1 MSDQF
6 LLDEK
11 FFEADNIIKDGK
23 IAQALSILTEVVTE
37 MPEHGRAH
45 NHLGWIYETKYNDYT
60 KAETH
65 YKAALAFSPE
75 YPAVYYNY
83 AVLLATLHRHDDLK
97 VILEKAMVLPGINK
111 ATIYN
116 EYGIMYEAQSKFN
129 EAIEAYNN
137 YIRHLY
143 DMKFIDTARNS
154 IEICKMKMQMNGETV
169 TVNTISNTNNMGS
182 GDRRRD

>member
-6 LLDEK
+6 QLDEK
-11 FFEADNIIKDGK
+11 FFEADQIIKDGK

-65 YKAALAFSPE
+65 YKAALAFAPE

-97 VILEKAMVLPGINK
+97 VILEKAMALPGINK

-116 EYGIMYEAQSKFN
+116 EYGIMYEAQSKFA

-137 YIRHLY
+137 YIRNLY
-143 DMKFIDTARNS
+143 DTKFIDTARNS
-154 IEICKMKMQMNGETV
+154 IERCKMKMQMNGKTV
-169 TVNTISNTNNMGS
+169 INTNTTTNNMGS